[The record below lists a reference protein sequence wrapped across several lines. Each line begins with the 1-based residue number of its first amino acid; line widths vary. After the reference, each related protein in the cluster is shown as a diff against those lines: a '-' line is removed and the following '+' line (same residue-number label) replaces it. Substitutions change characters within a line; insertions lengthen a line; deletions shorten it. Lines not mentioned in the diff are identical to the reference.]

1 MMAAVLSVQI
11 LETIMSTTTRKYRAS
26 SNVSHGQTHTQCR
39 ANAIAYWCRFHC
51 QKYGREDKFIA
62 YADIQGQRAV
72 ICLLEKSTV
81 NVFV

>member
-1 MMAAVLSVQI
+1 MIRSIDVM
-11 LETIMSTTTRKYRAS
+11 TIFHNKFTEIE
-26 SNVSHGQTHTQCR
+26 
-39 ANAIAYWCRFHC
+39 ANCTID
-51 QKYGREDKFIA
+51 QQDKFIA